1 MLLKLGY
8 FPFKP
13 GEHHYQT
20 EVRRVRAIFERWC
33 PLAQKYG
40 VMGVP
45 KIVVNEDHAFEG
57 AMPDPMFLDQVKNA
71 VA

>member
-1 MLLKLGY
+1 M
-8 FPFKP
+8 
-13 GEHHYQT
+13 
-20 EVRRVRAIFERWC
+20 EVSEY
-33 PLAQKYG
+33 PHLAQKYG

-57 AMPDPMFLDQVKNA
+57 AMPDPLFLDQVKNA